1 MVPPVAPTGGAILML
16 VGWVMHARS
25 TTIQAQ
31 TSNID
36 AGIAHMRDEVMPALS
51 DIDGYVGLSLLVDRE
66 SGRCIATTSWQSE
79 GAMRASADQV
89 KSVRNRAA
97 EIFGG
102 GAEVAEWEIAVL
114 HRTHAAPEGAC
125 TRVTW
130 TDLQGADPDRA
141 IDAFKMSAL
150 PRMEELTG
158 FCSASLL
165 VDRAGGRGCSA
176 ISYDSRAALDASR
189 DAGSAIRESV
199 MAQAGIR
206 MTEMAEFELAIA
218 HLRVPEMV

>member
-1 MVPPVAPTGGAILML
+1 VY
-16 VGWVMHARS
+16 ARS
-25 TTIQAQ
+25 TTIRAQ

-36 AGIAHMRDEVMPALS
+36 AGIAHIRDEVMPVLS
-51 DIDGYVGLSLLVDRE
+51 DIDGFVGMSLLVDRE
-66 SGRCIATTSWQSE
+66 SGRCIATSAWQSE
-79 GAMRASADQV
+79 EAMRASAAQV
-89 KSVRNRAA
+89 TSVRNRAA

-102 GAEVAEWEIAVL
+102 GTEMSEWEIAVL
-114 HRTHAAPEGAC
+114 HRARAAPEGAC

-141 IDAFKMSAL
+141 IDTFKMSGL
-150 PRMEELTG
+150 PRMVELTG

-165 VDRAGGRGCSA
+165 VHRAGGRGCSA

-189 DAGSAIRESV
+189 DPGSAIRESV

-206 MTEMAEFELAIA
+206 MTEMAEFELAVA

>member
-1 MVPPVAPTGGAILML
+1 VY
-16 VGWVMHARS
+16 ARS
-25 TTIQAQ
+25 TTIRAQ

-36 AGIAHMRDEVMPALS
+36 AGIAHIRDEVMPVLS
-51 DIDGYVGLSLLVDRE
+51 DIDGFVGMSLLVDRE
-66 SGRCIATTSWQSE
+66 SGRCIATSAWQSE
-79 GAMRASADQV
+79 EAMRASAAQV
-89 KSVRNRAA
+89 TSVRNRAA

-102 GAEVAEWEIAVL
+102 GTEMSEWEIAVL
-114 HRTHAAPEGAC
+114 HRARAAPEGAC

-141 IDAFKMSAL
+141 IDTFKMSGL
-150 PRMEELTG
+150 PRMVELTG

-165 VDRAGGRGCSA
+165 VDRAGGLGCSA
-176 ISYDSRAALDASR
+176 ISYDSRAALDVSR
-189 DAGSAIRESV
+189 DPGSAIRESV

-206 MTEMAEFELAIA
+206 MTEMAEFELAVA